1 MKKTLLILF
10 VLMFSINSVQSQRMN
25 KERIKL
31 LKTSYLTEALD
42 LSSDEAE
49 KFWPIYNKYSNKIQ
63 KLKFSLEGG
72 MIRNIKQAGG
82 IENISE
88 SDAQKLIATAITSE
102 QQITEYKTEML
113 NKLSNIISAKKL
125 LKLHKAERDFNRK
138 LLHEFG
144 KRRRLQGK

>member
-88 SDAQKLIATAITSE
+88 SDAQKLIATTITSE

-113 NKLSNIISAKKL
+113 NKLSTRVDYFI
-125 LKLHKAERDFNRK
+125 
-138 LLHEFG
+138 
-144 KRRRLQGK
+144 

>member
-88 SDAQKLIATAITSE
+88 SDAQKLIATTITSE

>member
-42 LSSDEAE
+42 LSSNEAE

-88 SDAQKLIATAITSE
+88 SDAQKLIATTITSE

>member
-10 VLMFSINSVQSQRMN
+10 GLMFSINSVQSQRMN